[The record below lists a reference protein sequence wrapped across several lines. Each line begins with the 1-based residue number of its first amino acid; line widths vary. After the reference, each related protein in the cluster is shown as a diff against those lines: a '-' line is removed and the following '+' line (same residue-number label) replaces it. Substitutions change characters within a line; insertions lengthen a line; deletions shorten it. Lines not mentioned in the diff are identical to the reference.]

1 MQDNTEAVLK
11 LADANDVTGDSL
23 FTELIPAMQVY
34 GLTTDDLTSK
44 SDELTAITH
53 STQYSLSD
61 VGNILDQTGVKAS
74 TMGLSFDDT
83 AAIVEILGQK
93 GIPTKQAI
101 ADINKAA
108 GDGSGSQ
115 SDFYKA
121 LGITNDQLGNAK
133 SKLGDATGATDA
145 YAKIIDDHATT
156 MQKLGND

>member
-23 FTELIPAMQVY
+23 FTKLIPAMQVY

-93 GIPTKQAI
+93 ASRP
-101 ADINKAA
+101 NRP
-108 GDGSGSQ
+108 
-115 SDFYKA
+115 
-121 LGITNDQLGNAK
+121 
-133 SKLGDATGATDA
+133 
-145 YAKIIDDHATT
+145 
-156 MQKLGND
+156 